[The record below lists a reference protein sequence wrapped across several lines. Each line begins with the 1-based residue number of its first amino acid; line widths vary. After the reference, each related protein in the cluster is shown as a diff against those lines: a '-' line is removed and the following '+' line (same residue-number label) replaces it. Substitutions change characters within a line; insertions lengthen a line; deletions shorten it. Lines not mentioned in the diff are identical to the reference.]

1 MTRNFLI
8 VDPEEGQDVLRAF
21 ASPARARILRLLRRK
36 GPLNVNEIAAGLG
49 LPQSSVS
56 ANVQTLEAAGLIRTE
71 TQRARKGNQ
80 KLCHSL
86 FDEVLVMFKDEPGAA
101 DEEAIAV
108 EMPLGLYTSCEVSA
122 PCGLCT
128 PEGIVGLLDVPDTF
142 LDPGRMRAG
151 LIWFT
156 RGFVEWQFPNNV
168 KLLGGEVASLEVT
181 MELSSE
187 VPGTAAD
194 WPSDITLSVNRVEVG
209 TWTSPGDWGDKRGAF
224 TPAWWKLKGS
234 QYGRLTSF
242 HVTTEGTFV
251 DGAKVSPVA
260 IKDLDLGAHRS
271 IRVAV
276 AVREDARH
284 PGGVNIFGRGF
295 GDHDQ
300 DIALRL
306 VRAR

>member
-86 FDEVLVMFKDEPGAA
+86 FDEVLVMFKDEPGGA

-168 KLLGGEVASLEVT
+168 RLLGGEVASLEVT